1 MLEIFI
7 CITKYSRLL
16 IHLLGNENY
25 SEEKLLSQ
33 QEKCQKVAKTSE
45 KQQLLERA
53 TTLVKNQ
60 EALASLQRQN

>member
-1 MLEIFI
+1 M
-7 CITKYSRLL
+7 R
-16 IHLLGNENY
+16 NENY

-60 EALASLQRQN
+60 EALASLQREN